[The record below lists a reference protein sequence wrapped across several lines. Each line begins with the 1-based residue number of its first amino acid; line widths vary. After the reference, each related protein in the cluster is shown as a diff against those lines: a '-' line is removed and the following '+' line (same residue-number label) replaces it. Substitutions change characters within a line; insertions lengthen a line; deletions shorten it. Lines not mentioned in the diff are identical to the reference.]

1 MKIAIVAS
9 LAQPH
14 ELIGYDRYIGC
25 DYGAYVCAQANIMM
39 QVAVGDF
46 DSVTSEQFEIIKK
59 HSFEVITLP
68 QDKDV
73 SDTEFALSFSSSD
86 DEVVIIGG
94 LGGRIDHEWSNM
106 LCLLRYPHAK
116 LVNDHNVICVVD
128 KKMNI
133 KKDKQYMSLFPMSET
148 LVTLQGVKYPL
159 QNKTLQAFDTLCL
172 SNEIVDDHAIIE
184 VSQPCIMILSE

>member
-1 MKIAIVAS
+1 MRIAIVAS
-9 LAQPH
+9 LAQHH

-39 QVAVGDF
+39 QFAVGDF
-46 DSVTSEQFEIIKK
+46 DSVTSEQFENIKEFS
-59 HSFEVITLP
+59 HEVMTLQ

-73 SDTEFALSFSSSD
+73 SDTEFALTLTSPA

-116 LVNDHNVICVVD
+116 LINDHNVIFVVD

-133 KKDKQYMSLFPMSET
+133 KKEKQYMSLFPMSET
-148 LVTLQGVKYPL
+148 IVTLQGVKYPL
-159 QNKTLQAFDTLCL
+159 KSKTLKAFDTLCL
-172 SNEIVDDHAIIE
+172 SNEIIEDSAIIE
-184 VSQPCIMILSE
+184 VNQPCIMILSE